1 MPLKLHCAQ
10 CGIELL
16 IYRKAVSA
24 QKRVV
29 DLVEPHKCAK
39 IDAEPTPAPD
49 LVLTDKPKPMS
60 IDVKKLFD
68 DFEFVKKLNNLD
80 KKVTVDPASGHI
92 EDHGDKRPKE
102 NLRKELS
109 ISTAPLGLI
118 NQIKPEAKTRPD
130 FMPDGQSEPDEAD

>member
-39 IDAEPTPAPD
+39 IDAESTPSQD

-60 IDVKKLFD
+60 IDITKLFD
-68 DFEFVKKLNNLD
+68 DFEFVKKLNNLEPKRD
-80 KKVTVDPASGHI
+80 PSMKVVHEENYG
-92 EDHGDKRPKE
+92 EDKRPKE

-118 NQIKPEAKTRPD
+118 NQIKPAAKTRPD
-130 FMPDGQSEPDEAD
+130 FMPDGQSEPDEL